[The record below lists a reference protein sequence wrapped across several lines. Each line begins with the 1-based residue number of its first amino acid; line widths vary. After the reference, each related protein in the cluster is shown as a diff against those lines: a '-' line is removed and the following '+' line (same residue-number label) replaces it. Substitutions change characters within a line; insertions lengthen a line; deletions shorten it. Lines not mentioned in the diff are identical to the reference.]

1 MKHFLCQKKVLH
13 QHRNAYGLGFLFVF
27 FGERGKNFDA
37 FLNRKY
43 WQKLYRR
50 LDSYHL
56 NATTIP
62 KLEVVLFILLL
73 IIAEAKIVPYWKWLW
88 PCSQASS
95 KRERH
100 QAALW
105 IQHLFSCHARIK
117 MYKQQLHGIQIIP
130 TSRNTNSNL
139 MEYKLFVFLPNEL
152 HKECTI
158 IMPSNETTTR
168 PEMLKKLSPLAGT
181 HLCKR
186 CHNNLQTVTS
196 ATAPHGKTY
205 FF

>member
-73 IIAEAKIVPYWKWLW
+73 IIAEAKIVPY
-88 PCSQASS
+88 
-95 KRERH
+95 
-100 QAALW
+100 
-105 IQHLFSCHARIK
+105 
-117 MYKQQLHGIQIIP
+117 
-130 TSRNTNSNL
+130 
-139 MEYKLFVFLPNEL
+139 
-152 HKECTI
+152 
-158 IMPSNETTTR
+158 
-168 PEMLKKLSPLAGT
+168 
-181 HLCKR
+181 
-186 CHNNLQTVTS
+186 
-196 ATAPHGKTY
+196 
-205 FF
+205 

>member
-1 MKHFLCQKKVLH
+1 MLVAGVGWKSFHET
-13 QHRNAYGLGFLFVF
+13 LFVPKKGVTPTQECLWVGFFVCF

-88 PCSQASS
+88 PCS
-95 KRERH
+95 
-100 QAALW
+100 
-105 IQHLFSCHARIK
+105 
-117 MYKQQLHGIQIIP
+117 
-130 TSRNTNSNL
+130 
-139 MEYKLFVFLPNEL
+139 
-152 HKECTI
+152 
-158 IMPSNETTTR
+158 
-168 PEMLKKLSPLAGT
+168 
-181 HLCKR
+181 
-186 CHNNLQTVTS
+186 
-196 ATAPHGKTY
+196 
-205 FF
+205 